1 MFFQSPCTTDV
12 SLFLW
17 ETSSDE
23 QNCFVLIRARLLP
36 FSSPRLAIP
45 LVNVVCL
52 CFTYIFTKRLCI
64 NKTLCS
70 HWLQEL
76 RSQLDTCLS
85 DGTPLLV
92 TDCSM
97 QHILTDKRFQSVLA
111 SRSRFVSTNSPFKL
125 MVCHLYTTSINE
137 FIINILVACLKN
149 ILVVKQTNSHFRSIL
164 VSIVKKAFT

>member
-1 MFFQSPCTTDV
+1 MVLAVKFFVFALYFFSIFHLFVSKTNIFFCRVVKFAVIFSRNVTTTHFLTIYLAQYQNYNIMFFQSPCTTDV

-70 HWLQEL
+70 HWL
-76 RSQLDTCLS
+76 
-85 DGTPLLV
+85 
-92 TDCSM
+92 
-97 QHILTDKRFQSVLA
+97 
-111 SRSRFVSTNSPFKL
+111 
-125 MVCHLYTTSINE
+125 
-137 FIINILVACLKN
+137 
-149 ILVVKQTNSHFRSIL
+149 
-164 VSIVKKAFT
+164 